1 MSHKNQVEK
10 GKDMGII
17 KKYKWYILPLAI
29 LVIVVAI
36 VTMKPSKKTKKV
48 KIKPTTV
55 TKVSKHST
63 SSSSKEAP
71 SETSQTQEQ
80 PTQSEQAPSETSQ
93 TQEQPTQIEQTPSET
108 SQTQE
113 QSTQIEQAPSTQADG
128 ITPPQDTLKQ
138 AQEQYGYIPGYG
150 GIPADSPEVAREQA
164 ENEARQRW
172 HDGQVE
178 WGIQQGYL
186 NPDGSPKETN

>member
-1 MSHKNQVEK
+1 MNKWNSWTIMCHRNQVEK
-10 GKDMGII
+10 GKDMDII
-17 KKYKWYILPLAI
+17 KKYKWDIFPLAI

-36 VTMKPSKKTKKV
+36 VTTQPSKKTKEV
-48 KIKPTTV
+48 KNKPTTV
-55 TKVSKHST
+55 TKVSKHSS
-63 SSSSKEAP
+63 SSSSKETT
-71 SETSQTQEQ
+71 SETSQTQVQ
-80 PTQSEQAPSETSQ
+80 PPQSEQAPSETSQ
-93 TQEQPTQIEQTPSET
+93 TQEQPP
-108 SQTQE
+108 
-113 QSTQIEQAPSTQADG
+113 QIEQAPSTQADG

-150 GIPADSPEVAREQA
+150 GIPSDSPEVAREQA

>member
-1 MSHKNQVEK
+1 MKRLKRRYNHHK
-10 GKDMGII
+10 
-17 KKYKWYILPLAI
+17 A
-29 LVIVVAI
+29 
-36 VTMKPSKKTKKV
+36 
-48 KIKPTTV
+48 
-55 TKVSKHST
+55 SKHLA
-63 SSSSKEAP
+63 KRLKRRNNH
-71 SETSQTQEQ
+71 Q
-80 PTQSEQAPSETSQ
+80 
-93 TQEQPTQIEQTPSET
+93 
-108 SQTQE
+108 
-113 QSTQIEQAPSTQADG
+113 QIEQAPSTQADG

-150 GIPADSPEVAREQA
+150 GVPADSPEVAREQA

>member
-1 MSHKNQVEK
+1 
-10 GKDMGII
+10 MGII

-36 VTMKPSKKTKKV
+36 VTTKPSKKTKEV
-48 KIKPTTV
+48 KHKSTTV
-55 TKVSKHST
+55 TKVSNHST
-63 SSSSKEAP
+63 SSSSKE
-71 SETSQTQEQ
+71 
-80 PTQSEQAPSETSQ
+80 
-93 TQEQPTQIEQTPSET
+93 TQEQPTQIEQAPI
-108 SQTQE
+108 TQD
-113 QSTQIEQAPSTQADG
+113 DG
-128 ITPPQDTLKQ
+128 VTPPQDTLKQ

-150 GIPADSPEVAREQA
+150 GVPADSPEVAREQA

-172 HDGQVE
+172 HDGQIE

>member
-1 MSHKNQVEK
+1 MRHKNQVEK

-36 VTMKPSKKTKKV
+36 VTMKPSKKTKEV
-48 KIKPTTV
+48 KHKPTTV
-55 TKVSKHST
+55 TKVSNHST
-63 SSSSKEAP
+63 SSSSKETP

-80 PTQSEQAPSETSQ
+80 PTQIEQAPSETSQ
-93 TQEQPTQIEQTPSET
+93 TQEQPTQIEQ
-108 SQTQE
+108 
-113 QSTQIEQAPSTQADG
+113 APSTQADG
-128 ITPPQDTLKQ
+128 VTPPQDTLKQ

-172 HDGQVE
+172 HDGQIE
-178 WGIQQGYL
+178 WTIQQGYL

>member
-48 KIKPTTV
+48 KIKSTTV

-63 SSSSKEAP
+63 SSSSKEA
-71 SETSQTQEQ
+71 
-80 PTQSEQAPSETSQ
+80 
-93 TQEQPTQIEQTPSET
+93 PSET

>member
-1 MSHKNQVEK
+1 
-10 GKDMGII
+10 MGII

-36 VTMKPSKKTKKV
+36 VTTKPSKKTKEV
-48 KIKPTTV
+48 KHKSTTV
-55 TKVSKHST
+55 
-63 SSSSKEAP
+63 
-71 SETSQTQEQ
+71 
-80 PTQSEQAPSETSQ
+80 
-93 TQEQPTQIEQTPSET
+93 
-108 SQTQE
+108 
-113 QSTQIEQAPSTQADG
+113 
-128 ITPPQDTLKQ
+128 TPPQDTLKQ

-150 GIPADSPEVAREQA
+150 GVPADSPEVAREQA

-172 HDGQVE
+172 HDGQIE

>member
-1 MSHKNQVEK
+1 
-10 GKDMGII
+10 MGII

-36 VTMKPSKKTKKV
+36 VTTKPSKKTKEV
-48 KIKPTTV
+48 KHKSTTV
-55 TKVSKHST
+55 TKVSNHST
-63 SSSSKEAP
+63 SSSSKE
-71 SETSQTQEQ
+71 T
-80 PTQSEQAPSETSQ
+80 PSETSQ
-93 TQEQPTQIEQTPSET
+93 TQEQPTQIEQAPI
-108 SQTQE
+108 TQD
-113 QSTQIEQAPSTQADG
+113 DG
-128 ITPPQDTLKQ
+128 VTPPQDTLKR

-150 GIPADSPEVAREQA
+150 GVPADSPEVAREQA

-172 HDGQVE
+172 HDGQIE